1 MDVHPTY
8 DDVDLILRL
17 YELRREEKL
26 RKAREWFGSFFK
38 AKSLEEFQSLCPPG
52 SDENTYYR
60 MVTSYWEMVAS
71 FITGSVLHEKLFFQS
86 GRELLFVW
94 ERIRDFLPAHRESV
108 QDAHILKNLE
118 TVAKSYI
125 SWMELQSPG
134 SYAVF
139 SSRVRE
145 S

>member
-17 YELRREEKL
+17 YELRREDKM
-26 RKAREWFGSFFK
+26 RRAREWFRSSFK
-38 AKSLEEFQSLCPPG
+38 ARSWEDFQRLCPPG

-60 MVTSYWEMVAS
+60 MVISYWEMVAS
-71 FITGSVLHEKLFFQS
+71 FITGNVLHEKLFFQS

-94 ERIRDFLPAHRESV
+94 ERVRDILPAYRETM
-108 QDAHILKNLE
+108 QDVHIFKNLE
-118 TVAKSYI
+118 TVAQSYI
-125 SWMELQSPG
+125 GWMELQSPG
-134 SYAVF
+134 SYAKF

>member
-17 YELRREEKL
+17 YELRREEKM

-38 AKSLEEFQSLCPPG
+38 AKSLEEFQRLCPPG

-71 FITGSVLHEKLFFQS
+71 FITGSILHEKLFFQS

-94 ERIRDFLPAHRESV
+94 ERIRDFLPAYRELM
-108 QDAHILKNLE
+108 QDAQILKNLE

-125 SWMELQSPG
+125 RWMELQSPG
-134 SYAVF
+134 SYAAF
-139 SSRVRE
+139 SLRVRE